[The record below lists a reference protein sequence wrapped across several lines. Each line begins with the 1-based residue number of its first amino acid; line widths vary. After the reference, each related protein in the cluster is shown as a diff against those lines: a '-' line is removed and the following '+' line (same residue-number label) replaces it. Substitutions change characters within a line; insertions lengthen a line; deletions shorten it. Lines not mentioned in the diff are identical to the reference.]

1 MRRSFLGRVMLGAAG
16 VVGLAG
22 SAAAE
27 EAGPGRFMPMRHP
40 EDDWMDQI
48 PGKHRMVF
56 DTASTHGA
64 GESLFFARNLL
75 MASGT
80 GYGLKDND
88 VAVIIILRHQSTSF
102 GYNDSLWAKYGSVF
116 AKRTELMDPKTN
128 QAPTVNLFNKDD
140 SSGVNRGVSV
150 PSLAARG
157 VHFAICRQATGNLAN
172 QVAQATGQK
181 ADDVVKE
188 IIANIAP
195 NGHMVPAG
203 IVALN
208 HAQERG
214 YVFGVGTA

>member
-1 MRRSFLGRVMLGAAG
+1 MLGAAG
-16 VVGLAG
+16 AIGFAG
-22 SAAAE
+22 AAAAE
-27 EAGPGRFMPMRHP
+27 ESGAGRFMPTRHP

-64 GESLFFARNLL
+64 GEALFFARNLL

-80 GYGLKDND
+80 GYGLKDSD
-88 VAVIIILRHQSTSF
+88 VAVIIVLRHQSTSF
-102 GYNDSLWAKYGSVF
+102 GYGDALWAKYGSIF

-128 QAPTVNLFNKDD
+128 QAPTVNLFNRDD

-188 IIANIAP
+188 IVANIAP

>member
-1 MRRSFLGRVMLGAAG
+1 MLGGAG
-16 VVGLAG
+16 AIGFVAP
-22 SAAAE
+22 AAAE
-27 EAGPGRFMPMRHP
+27 EGGSGRFVAMRHP

-48 PGKHRMVF
+48 PGTHRMVF

-64 GESLFFARNLL
+64 GEALFFARNLL
-75 MASGT
+75 LASGT
-80 GYGLKDND
+80 GYGLKDSD
-88 VAVIIILRHQSTSF
+88 VAVMLVFRHQSTSF
-102 GYNDSLWAKYGSVF
+102 GYSDALWAKYGGVF

-128 QAPTVNLFNKDD
+128 QAPTVNLFNRDEA
-140 SSGVNRGVSV
+140 SGLNRGVSV
-150 PSLAARG
+150 SSLAARG

-181 ADDVVKE
+181 PEDVVKE
-188 IIANIAP
+188 IIASIVP

-203 IVALN
+203 IVAVN